1 MAMACPDVCALYACA
16 LCATTDP
23 AELFLNDTTGFLMC
37 GDCEMHW
44 QDFGDNEFVVF
55 PGEVEQELIEAFQ
68 WLELMRECQEDR
80 LYILGEPEYNPE
92 EYNDVFD

>member
-1 MAMACPDVCALYACA
+1 
-16 LCATTDP
+16 
-23 AELFLNDTTGFLMC
+23 
-37 GDCEMHW
+37 MHW